1 MIRAILLIVALGSA
15 VMAGWIYMQSGT
27 GQLATTGG
35 APSTQ
40 PAPVEPTTPPPPVA
54 MVGVLAALGALE
66 PGQTVKAGDFT
77 WIDWPSD
84 LLLSYQIDRSSMPDA
99 PERLDGRVAMVA
111 AAAGEPVRADGFAV
125 PAARPISQRLAPG
138 MRAVA
143 VRVNP
148 EAAVGG
154 FVLPNDRVD
163 VIHTDT
169 GPGGGPARS
178 TIVVFNARVIAID
191 QITEQ
196 GTDETIMVSRTA
208 TLELD
213 RAGAEAV
220 ASAQQTGQLTL
231 ALRAT
236 ADTDEPSSVP
246 PTLAQTLA
254 PGMRAAVLQE
264 VELATGGSIL
274 PGDRIDVIH
283 SFVTGS
289 PAQTINTVIV
299 SNVRVIAIDRF
310 ASTDARGVARTVT
323 LELDSAGVEALT
335 AARELGSLSLSLRSA
350 ADLAEPSQVHFPTIP
365 VPVIE
370 PPEVRVRRGGDL

>member
-1 MIRAILLIVALGSA
+1 MIRAILLVLALGSA
-15 VMAGWIYMQSGT
+15 GMAGWIYMQQGA
-27 GQLATTGG
+27 GQ
-35 APSTQ
+35 APVAADPSSTQ
-40 PAPVEPTTPPPPVA
+40 PTPAEPPPPPVE
-54 MVGVLAALGALE
+54 MVGVLGAVIPLE
-66 PGQTVKAGDFT
+66 PGQTVRAVDFT
-77 WIDWPSD
+77 WIDWPAD
-84 LLLSYQIDRSSMPDA
+84 RLLSHQMIRSEMPDA
-99 PERLDGRVAMVA
+99 PERLDGRVAMIA
-111 AAAGEPVRADGFAV
+111 AAAGEPVRADGFAA

-143 VRVNP
+143 VRVNL

-196 GTDETIMVSRTA
+196 GTDETILVSRTA

-231 ALRAT
+231 ALRSS

-254 PGMRAAVLQE
+254 PGMRAVVLQE

-283 SFVTGS
+283 SFV
-289 PAQTINTVIV
+289 PAPPAAAINTVIV

-323 LELDSAGVEALT
+323 LELDQAGVEALS

-350 ADLAEPSQVHFPTIP
+350 ADLNEPPQVHFPT
-365 VPVIE
+365 VPAPAIE
-370 PPEVRVRRGGDL
+370 QPEVRVRRGGDL